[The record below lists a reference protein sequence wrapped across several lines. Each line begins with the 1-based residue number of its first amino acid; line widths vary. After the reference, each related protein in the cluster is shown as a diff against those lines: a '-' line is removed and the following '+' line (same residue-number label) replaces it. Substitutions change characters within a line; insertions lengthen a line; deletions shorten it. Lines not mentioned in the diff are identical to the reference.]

1 MRRRE
6 KTTVNEQRYRE
17 SERRLWQ
24 SLGVAPTE
32 QRVRLPRIGVTVR
45 VQELGEGPAVVFV
58 HGGSNSGTSWAQLAA
73 QLSGFHCVMLDRPG
87 CGLSDP
93 LDARFDD
100 VKALGT
106 FAEALIVDVLDAMQ
120 INKAH
125 LVATSFGGYMVLRT
139 AAAHP
144 ERIGRMVQLG
154 WTIGAPTAG
163 FPLIMRITGVPALA
177 WLMTAVPPNERMV
190 RMMFRSIGLR
200 QALDAG
206 RISQELIDAYV
217 ALLRDTDTMRNEIK
231 TGPRII
237 KLWGMN
243 NSVLLPKSLLTTIRT
258 PVYFL
263 WGQEDPFGGED
274 IAREFVK
281 ALPNCELEIMPGAGH
296 AVWLDDPVQVAKTTA
311 RWLSHTTD
319 AMRTEHR
326 EAFSEGTEV

>member
-1 MRRRE
+1 M
-6 KTTVNEQRYRE
+6 NEDRYRE
-17 SERRLWQ
+17 SEQRLWQ
-24 SLGVAPTE
+24 SLGVSPTE
-32 QRVRLPRIGVTVR
+32 LRVRLPRIGVTVR
-45 VQELGEGPAVVFV
+45 IQEVGQGPAAVFV
-58 HGGSNSGTSWAQLAA
+58 HGGSNSGTSWAPLAA
-73 QLSGFHCVMLDRPG
+73 QLSGFRCVLLDRPG

-100 VKALGT
+100 VRALGT

-120 INKAH
+120 IDKAH
-125 LVATSFGGYMVLRT
+125 VVATSFGGYMALRT

-144 ERIGRMVQLG
+144 ERMGRMVQLG

-206 RISQELIDAYV
+206 RISQEAIDWFV

-231 TGPRII
+231 AGPRII
-237 KLWGMN
+237 KLRGMN
-243 NSVLLPKSLLTTIRT
+243 NSVLLPESLLASIRT
-258 PVYFL
+258 PIYFL
-263 WGQEDPFGGED
+263 WGQQDPFGGED

-281 ALPNCELEIMPGAGH
+281 SVPNCQLEIMPEAGH
-296 AVWLDDPVQVAKTTA
+296 AVWMDDPAHVANATANWLSQMTDATTA
-311 RWLSHTTD
+311 EPDRERLS
-319 AMRTEHR
+319 
-326 EAFSEGTEV
+326 

>member
-1 MRRRE
+1 M
-6 KTTVNEQRYRE
+6 
-17 SERRLWQ
+17 
-24 SLGVAPTE
+24 
-32 QRVRLPRIGVTVR
+32 RLPRIGVTVR

-73 QLSGFHCVMLDRPG
+73 QLSGFRCVMLDRPG

-106 FAEALIVDVLDAMQ
+106 FAEALIVDLLDAMN
-120 INKAH
+120 IDKAH
-125 LVATSFGGYMVLRT
+125 VVATSFGGYVALRT

-144 ERIGRMVQLG
+144 KRIGRMMQLG

-163 FPLIMRITGVPALA
+163 FPLVMRITGVPALA
-177 WLMTAVPPNERMV
+177 WLMTHVPPNERMV

-231 TGPRII
+231 AGPRII
-237 KLWGMN
+237 KLRGMN
-243 NSVLLPKSLLTTIRT
+243 NSVLLPKSLLMKIRT

-263 WGQEDPFGGED
+263 WGQGDPFGGED

-281 ALPNCELEIMPGAGH
+281 AVPNCELEIMPGAGH
-296 AVWLDDPVQVAKTTA
+296 AVWLDDPVGAAKTTA
-311 RWLSHTTD
+311 RWLNQTTD
-319 AMRTEHR
+319 AVRTDHLVVF
-326 EAFSEGTEV
+326 AEGPQITTERSNAGT

>member
-1 MRRRE
+1 M
-6 KTTVNEQRYRE
+6 
-17 SERRLWQ
+17 
-24 SLGVAPTE
+24 
-32 QRVRLPRIGVTVR
+32 RLPRIGVTVR
-45 VQELGEGPAVVFV
+45 VQELGQGPSVVFV

-73 QLSGFHCVMLDRPG
+73 QLSGFRCVMLDRPG

-106 FAEALIVDVLDAMQ
+106 FAEALIVDVLDAMH
-120 INKAH
+120 IDKAH
-125 LVATSFGGYMVLRT
+125 VVATSFGGYVALRT

-144 ERIGRMVQLG
+144 KRIGRMMQLG

-163 FPLIMRITGVPALA
+163 FPLVMRITGVPALA

-190 RMMFRSIGLR
+190 RMVLRSVGLR

-231 TGPRII
+231 AGPRII

-243 NSVLLPKSLLTTIRT
+243 NSVLLPKSLLASIPT

-281 ALPNCELEIMPGAGH
+281 AVPNCELEIMPGAGH
-296 AVWLDDPVQVAKTTA
+296 AVWLDDPVGAAKTTA
-311 RWLSHTTD
+311 RWLNQTTD
-319 AMRTEHR
+319 AVRTDHLVVF
-326 EAFSEGTEV
+326 AEGPQITTERSNAGT

>member
-1 MRRRE
+1 MS
-6 KTTVNEQRYRE
+6 EQRYRE

-24 SLGVAPTE
+24 SLGVTPTE

-45 VQELGEGPAVVFV
+45 VQELGQGPWVVFV

-73 QLSGFHCVMLDRPG
+73 QLSGFRCVMLDRPG

-100 VKALGT
+100 VNALGT

-120 INKAH
+120 IDKAH
-125 LVATSFGGYMVLRT
+125 VVATSFGGYIALRT
-139 AAAHP
+139 AASHP
-144 ERIGRMVQLG
+144 ERIGRMVQL
-154 WTIGAPTAG
+154 TIGAPTAG
-163 FPLIMRITGVPALA
+163 FPLIMRITSVPALA
-177 WLMTAVPPNERMV
+177 WLMTTVPPNERMV
-190 RMMFRSIGLR
+190 RMMLRSVGLR

-231 TGPRII
+231 AGPRII
-237 KLWGMN
+237 NLRGMN

-296 AVWLDDPVQVAKTTA
+296 AVWLDDPVGAAKTTA
-311 RWLSHTTD
+311 RWLNQTTD
-319 AMRTEHR
+319 AVRTDHLVVF
-326 EAFSEGTEV
+326 AEGPQITTERSNAGT